1 MKRVAAWFVAGAV
14 LVGSRAEAAEPPV
27 VLEMKA
33 GSEVHHG
40 RNATVT
46 VRVKNTTERPVTL
59 YLRRD
64 LITYEVVGPDGETTT
79 CSPMDTERHPGRKG
93 FTTLRP
99 HRSRALTTRLVELC
113 PRWTFSKRGE
123 YQVRAHYE
131 PEYSGQSIG
140 LHAYVGP
147 LDADAPAVVT
157 VEHDARVYQNHVVTP
172 APPSGPVPP
181 PAPPRAAPPAPPR
194 PAAPPPR
201 ARAVPARR

>member
-1 MKRVAAWFVAGAV
+1 MKCVAAWFVAGAV
-14 LVGSRAEAAEPPV
+14 LVGSRAGAAEPPL

-64 LITYEVVGPDGETTT
+64 LITYEVLGPDGETTT
-79 CSPMDTERHPGRKG
+79 CSPVDAERHPGRRG

-123 YQVRAHYE
+123 YLVRAHYE
-131 PEYSGQSIG
+131 PEYSGRSVG

-147 LDADAPAVVT
+147 LDAETPAVVT
-157 VEHDARVYQNHVVTP
+157 VEHDARVYRNHVVTP
-172 APPSGPVPP
+172 APPAGPVPP
-181 PAPPRAAPPAPPR
+181 PPAPPK
-194 PAAPPPR
+194 PAPPPR